1 MARRL
6 GYLYGSEQDFDD
18 AKRAT
23 RIVLGI
29 DTTSGAQLSKA
40 GGIVYAEVTE
50 LRAGKNNKQ
59 AKAELRIFN
68 ATTQAFEAPTRPFY
82 FDSDNA
88 ATADATT
95 TDIFSSDDLT
105 VGEVYEIIPYGDSS
119 ESEQWMAKPKGGGGT
134 PSIWITTD
142 NTGLSFA
149 DGAQYDFPSGTG
161 TALTVDDA
169 YYIATP
175 WNTRIAAPNNY
186 FGYFVQDGNDWYH
199 QIEKFYVKPSANY
212 PSGAGAGI
220 TTFTCY
226 LNKADTS
233 LNLGTNTAFPAGI
246 KVLLAGFDNVNAGTN
261 SLNYFNGKVF
271 PASYD
276 SAANIIYLDHPSF

>member
-82 FDSDNA
+82 FNSDNA

-105 VGEVYEIIPYGDSS
+105 VGEVYEVIPYGDSS
-119 ESEQWMAKPKGGGGT
+119 ESEQWMAKPKGGGGASLVYLELT
-134 PSIWITTD
+134 ASTD
-142 NTGLSFA
+142 INT
-149 DGAQYDFPSGTG
+149 YTG
-161 TALTVDDA
+161 TIYDNPVDRNSITVGVTVKAIQHDA
-169 YYIATP
+169 GTLPNSAAGKGWFATLVGGIYYIQP
-175 WNTRIAAPNNY
+175 
-186 FGYFVQDGNDWYH
+186 
-199 QIEKFYVKPSANY
+199 
-212 PSGAGAGI
+212 
-220 TTFTCY
+220 
-226 LNKADTS
+226 
-233 LNLGTNTAFPAGI
+233 AF
-246 KVLLAGFDNVNAGTN
+246 
-261 SLNYFNGKVF
+261 F
-271 PASYD
+271 PGG
-276 SAANIIYLDHPSF
+276 